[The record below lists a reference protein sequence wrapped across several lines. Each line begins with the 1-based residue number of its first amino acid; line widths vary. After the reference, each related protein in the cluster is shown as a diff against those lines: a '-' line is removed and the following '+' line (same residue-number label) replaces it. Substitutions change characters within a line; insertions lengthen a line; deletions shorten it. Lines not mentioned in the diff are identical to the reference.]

1 MLKSLLEKL
10 QELSKEL
17 NLDSM
22 EDETGVNEIAEDLA
36 EKPAKMEKAKYKT
49 TKINKPEVDTVAGK
63 LLKQCE
69 DVNDYATEQDVE
81 DGKISEDEYLDTFE
95 YIYLTKVNGNLADY
109 KQKLKD
115 LKADHKLLDYEEWC
129 KELGYNPE
137 IAKYFQESLTSILS
151 TELDLCEDMDLLSK
165 DDTFRYMMLDRLKTD
180 CNYFLGN
187 GNRNEKHLWAGD
199 VDEQI
204 KLMKDLYNSFEEKP
218 EWISME
224 DIENFEKQMKET
236 NESLNEENWDEIYT
250 NFLKDLPQ
258 TLKSTFEDIS
268 ETDGIV
274 YINDEGFPDN
284 TIFIE
289 PIEDSTQ
296 EIKIGVLDDFNE
308 EIDSVIL
315 ELNNFDEEDV
325 KNIEQQ
331 VREFIDNIM
340 NDIYE
345 SVNESLNEEGDLTW
359 EQVEPQVKEAVEAYK
374 KQYDYLFKDGS
385 FELYVDYNDNLD
397 ESTIKEIFESDAP
410 KDAFYDIIGGWDWY
424 DDAWEEYKEILK
436 NLKLDEDIKEGFRDE
451 IMDYLQENVSYSI
464 PFDHFDENVNF
475 DIFIHDAEE
484 ANKEYTGMLSYTETD
499 ETDEDGDY
507 IKEVDGV
514 NPMLEKLLVSQGYTA
529 EQFIEYF
536 NKGEKGDTFLDS
548 VVEEIN
554 NCTYDYGNQIVFLV
568 NAPITEMAGAIQNGG
583 TLTIPADAMCGFV
596 NCGNGS
602 GSVLEIKLKQPFTG
616 KLRDMKK
623 PAYQDNSGDLEAFYY
638 DGYRYNVDEIYGL
651 VNDAWEAKVTIQP
664 ATAQQESLNEISAE
678 TASITNTFRNIDAH
692 TKEAKAKQTG
702 DPADKAAAEKAN
714 KKAAK
719 NNELYKKW
727 KKAKGLE
734 ESKKSNIVAVFTEN
748 NNTHEIVRNSKGNYN
763 IRYNVV
769 EGKARFTKA
778 GVKSLPVAV
787 DSLKKRFPEAKEVKS
802 IKETKLN
809 ELNITRDEVEQ
820 KRKDILKK
828 AQDNAKLA
836 KEKFL
841 AAKDNYEAPG
851 PIDPKA
857 EKDMEAAYKEYLDAE
872 KAIEKPRNKFIKTAM
887 KNIKK

>member
-36 EKPAKMEKAKYKT
+36 EKPAKMKKAKYKT

-151 TELDLCEDMDLLSK
+151 TELDLCEDFDLLSR

-199 VDEQI
+199 VDKQI

-236 NESLNEENWDEIYT
+236 
-250 NFLKDLPQ
+250 
-258 TLKSTFEDIS
+258 
-268 ETDGIV
+268 
-274 YINDEGFPDN
+274 
-284 TIFIE
+284 
-289 PIEDSTQ
+289 
-296 EIKIGVLDDFNE
+296 
-308 EIDSVIL
+308 
-315 ELNNFDEEDV
+315 
-325 KNIEQQ
+325 
-331 VREFIDNIM
+331 
-340 NDIYE
+340 
-345 SVNESLNEEGDLTW
+345 NESLNEEGDLTW

-464 PFDHFDENVNF
+464 PFSHFDENVNF

-568 NAPITEMAGAIQNGG
+568 NAPITEMADAIQNGG

-651 VNDAWEAKVTIQP
+651 VNDAWDAKVSIQP

-692 TKEAKAKQTG
+692 TKDAKAKQTG

-727 KKAKGLE
+727 KKAKGIQ

-836 KEKFL
+836 KEKFI

-857 EKDMEAAYKEYLDAE
+857 EKDMEAAHKEYLDAE
-872 KAIEKPRNKFIKTAM
+872 KAIEKPRNKYIKTAM